1 MAQAQIIAK
10 VSVLSGQAYAKDSA
24 GNMRRLKVGDAIRE
38 GESVVAAQGANVVL
52 ALTDGREM
60 NVRPGET
67 SRIDSEVSAAVR
79 PDASDSALTN
89 SKQDFQKITQALSSG
104 SNLDDLLED
113 TAAGAGPQSGNEGHT
128 FVEFLRIVETVDPLA
143 YQFAT
148 NRDRPLDTIEGAPL
162 ISGTSTTTTVPGV
175 PTVSIPD
182 TNNPGSADGDKTVA
196 ETNGPVAGT
205 FTVSAPAGLGSLT
218 IGGQTFTLAQLADP
232 LYLAAHPVNTGEGL
246 LTVQGYDPLTGVV
259 SYTYDPSV
267 QNFNG
272 SVIDNIP
279 VVVTDVLGRSVP
291 DSLDITITDSK
302 PVAVDDAN
310 SISEDAAPNTVTG
323 SVLIGVGADTVG
335 ADANATPVT
344 ATPTLGVNLA
354 HGNLVLNSNG
364 TYIYTLNNADPA
376 VNALRAGQTLTDS
389 YTYTLTDGDGSTTT
403 AVLNITINGSNDV
416 PVDGDETNTVT
427 EDTTLTVPAAG
438 GLLANT
444 VDPDGGTPVITGY
457 SIQGVPG
464 TQAVDVPVV
473 IAGVGTLT
481 INGNGGYSF
490 VPAANYAGSIPV
502 ITYTVSD
509 GNGGTDTSTLTLT
522 MTPVNDPPVAT
533 PSTASGDED
542 TPIGVVLSGTDIDGT
557 VQSITVTALP
567 PVTQGVLYRP
577 DGVTPVTAGTALTP
591 GDAAN
596 LIFKPAPDFNG
607 TVNVPFTVT
616 DNSGAVSTP
625 AQATITVNPVV
636 DPVIS
641 INDVTVNEAAG
652 TMTFTVSLDQS
663 TTATVN
669 VNFAT
674 TPGSAV
680 SPADFTASSGTLT
693 FAPGVTTQTVTINIA
708 NDNLYEISETLNV
721 VLSTPVNA
729 TIGDGLG
736 IGTIKDDGT
745 GGGGSDDDRPTLS
758 VSNVTVNEGDGHAQ
772 FVVTLS
778 NPSTLATTVSLAL
791 NNGTATLG
799 SDYTNALEV
808 STDGGTTWNPAT
820 SVTFAPNATS
830 VLVRTP
836 LVEDLANEPNETFTL
851 TATTTA
857 GATANPNAT
866 GTATILDND
875 GPPQISINDMTVNEG
890 AGTITFT
897 VSLTNPTASTVT
909 VNYATA
915 AGTAGTPG
923 DYAAGTSALNGT
935 LTFAPGVVTQ
945 TITLN
950 VANDTVYEGSESF
963 NVNLSGATG
972 GATIADALG
981 VGTIM
986 DDGTGGGGNNDDR
999 PVVTGVSSPTVVEG
1013 NALDFTVT
1021 LSNTSTTDTAVTL
1034 STASGSATKGVDF
1047 AVGGQ
1052 VSFDGGLTW
1061 AALAPT
1067 INVPAGSSS
1076 FIVRVPTADDNISET
1091 SETMTLSASTAQN
1104 VAPVVGTGTIT
1115 DNDGTPTLTLTGP
1128 ALVNEAAGTLTYTVT
1143 LSNPSASTVTVGFN
1157 TANGTALA
1165 GSDYTANSGT
1175 LTFAPGETTKTI
1187 TVAITNDTV
1196 FEGNETYAVNL
1207 SAPTNA
1213 TIATGSVTT
1222 TIADDGTGG
1231 GGNND
1236 DRPVVTGV
1244 SSPTVVEGNNLDFT
1258 VTLSN
1263 TSTTPTVVNLTP
1275 ASGTATLGTDTSNA
1289 LQVSF
1294 DGGTT
1299 WSPVS
1304 GGSVSV
1310 PAGGNSFIVR
1320 VPTVNDNISEP
1331 SETMTLGA
1339 ATAQNVAPVVGTGT
1353 ITDND
1358 GTPTLSINDVTVNE
1372 AAGTMTFT
1380 VTLSNPSASTVTV
1393 GYNTTDG
1400 TATAGADY
1408 TAGTGMLTFAPGV
1421 VTQTVTV
1428 NIANDGTYEG
1438 SETLN
1443 VNLVTPT
1450 NATIG
1455 DGLGI
1460 GTIKDDGTGG
1470 GGSDDDRP
1478 TLTVSNPTVAETAGF
1493 AVFTLNLSNP
1503 SAQPTTVSLSLANG
1517 SASSPSDYTTALQV
1531 STDGG
1536 TTWNPATSATF
1547 APGATSVLV
1556 RTPIVDDNLA
1566 EVTENFTLTATTTA
1580 GVTTN
1585 PSAQGTATITDNDTP
1600 AFSINDVTVNEG
1612 AGTITFTVTLSNPS
1626 AGSTTVNYATAAG
1639 TAGTPGDYAAGTSAL
1654 NGTLTFAPGVT
1665 SQTITLNVV
1674 NDTVFEGSESFN
1686 VNLSGATG
1694 GAIIADN
1701 QGVGTILD
1709 NGTGGGGN
1717 NDDRPVVTGVSSP
1730 TVVEGNALDFTV
1742 TLSNTSTTPTV
1753 VNLTP
1758 LSGTAT
1764 LGTDTSNA
1772 LQVSFDGGTTW
1783 SPVSGGSVSVPAG
1796 GSSFIIRV
1804 PTINDPL
1811 GEASE
1816 TMTLG
1821 AATAQNVAP
1830 VVGTGTITDN
1840 DTPVINISGPVTY
1853 NEAAGTA
1860 TFTVTLTN
1868 ASALPVTGWLR
1879 HRQRLGPG
1887 RFGLHRRQRHAHLQ
1901 PGRDQPDHHG
1911 RHHQR
1916 HRVRRRRELQRQ
1928 PQRPGQRH
1936 PGHRQLHRHHHR

>member
-67 SRIDSEVSAAVR
+67 ARIDSEVSAAVR

-344 ATPTLGVNLA
+344 ATPALGVNLA

-950 VANDTVYEGSESF
+950 V
-963 NVNLSGATG
+963 
-972 GATIADALG
+972 
-981 VGTIM
+981 
-986 DDGTGGGGNNDDR
+986 
-999 PVVTGVSSPTVVEG
+999 
-1013 NALDFTVT
+1013 
-1021 LSNTSTTDTAVTL
+1021 
-1034 STASGSATKGVDF
+1034 
-1047 AVGGQ
+1047 
-1052 VSFDGGLTW
+1052 
-1061 AALAPT
+1061 
-1067 INVPAGSSS
+1067 
-1076 FIVRVPTADDNISET
+1076 
-1091 SETMTLSASTAQN
+1091 
-1104 VAPVVGTGTIT
+1104 
-1115 DNDGTPTLTLTGP
+1115 
-1128 ALVNEAAGTLTYTVT
+1128 
-1143 LSNPSASTVTVGFN
+1143 
-1157 TANGTALA
+1157 
-1165 GSDYTANSGT
+1165 
-1175 LTFAPGETTKTI
+1175 
-1187 TVAITNDTV
+1187 
-1196 FEGNETYAVNL
+1196 
-1207 SAPTNA
+1207 
-1213 TIATGSVTT
+1213 
-1222 TIADDGTGG
+1222 
-1231 GGNND
+1231 
-1236 DRPVVTGV
+1236 
-1244 SSPTVVEGNNLDFT
+1244 
-1258 VTLSN
+1258 
-1263 TSTTPTVVNLTP
+1263 
-1275 ASGTATLGTDTSNA
+1275 
-1289 LQVSF
+1289 
-1294 DGGTT
+1294 
-1299 WSPVS
+1299 
-1304 GGSVSV
+1304 
-1310 PAGGNSFIVR
+1310 
-1320 VPTVNDNISEP
+1320 
-1331 SETMTLGA
+1331 
-1339 ATAQNVAPVVGTGT
+1339 
-1353 ITDND
+1353 
-1358 GTPTLSINDVTVNE
+1358 
-1372 AAGTMTFT
+1372 
-1380 VTLSNPSASTVTV
+1380 
-1393 GYNTTDG
+1393 
-1400 TATAGADY
+1400 
-1408 TAGTGMLTFAPGV
+1408 
-1421 VTQTVTV
+1421 
-1428 NIANDGTYEG
+1428 
-1438 SETLN
+1438 
-1443 VNLVTPT
+1443 
-1450 NATIG
+1450 
-1455 DGLGI
+1455 
-1460 GTIKDDGTGG
+1460 
-1470 GGSDDDRP
+1470 
-1478 TLTVSNPTVAETAGF
+1478 
-1493 AVFTLNLSNP
+1493 
-1503 SAQPTTVSLSLANG
+1503 
-1517 SASSPSDYTTALQV
+1517 
-1531 STDGG
+1531 
-1536 TTWNPATSATF
+1536 
-1547 APGATSVLV
+1547 
-1556 RTPIVDDNLA
+1556 
-1566 EVTENFTLTATTTA
+1566 
-1580 GVTTN
+1580 
-1585 PSAQGTATITDNDTP
+1585 
-1600 AFSINDVTVNEG
+1600 
-1612 AGTITFTVTLSNPS
+1612 
-1626 AGSTTVNYATAAG
+1626 
-1639 TAGTPGDYAAGTSAL
+1639 
-1654 NGTLTFAPGVT
+1654 
-1665 SQTITLNVV
+1665 V

-1753 VNLTP
+1753 VTLTP
-1758 LSGTAT
+1758 ASGTAT

-1868 ASALPVTGWLR
+1868 ASALPVTVGYATANGSALAGSDYTAGSGTLTFNPGVTS
-1879 HRQRLGPG
+1879 QTITVAITNDTVFEGAETFNVNLSGPANATLGTASSTATIIDDGTGGGGNNDDRPNLVINDVVVNEAAGTATFTVTLSSAAAVPVSVGYNMNGVSATAGADFTAGSGTLTFAPG
-1887 RFGLHRRQRHAHLQ
+1887 VVTQTITVPIGNDAVYEGAESFNVNLVSPTNATIADALGV
-1901 PGRDQPDHHG
+1901 GTIMDDG
-1911 RHHQR
+1911 TGGGGNNDD
-1916 HRVRRRRELQRQ
+1916 
-1928 PQRPGQRH
+1928 RPVVTGVSSPTVVEGNALDFTVTLSNTSTTPTR
-1936 PGHRQLHRHHHR
+1936 